1 MAEERHQNALPN
13 GYQFEGYRV
22 EGVLGAGS
30 FGVTYKARELAIDRL
45 VAIKEYMPSGI
56 AHRNPDD
63 SSVRPISSADAEE
76 FSWGLDRFQKEAS
89 TLVSFHHPNIVPV
102 YRFFA
107 ANGTA
112 YMVMEYQQGESL
124 AEFLIAGG
132 RLDERE
138 IYDIIDPL
146 LEGLERV
153 HATGFLHR
161 DIKPG
166 NIYIRRDGSPV
177 LLDFGAARQALGAK
191 SRSITAVVSV
201 GYAPME
207 QYSVRGRQSSATD
220 IYALGATAYRAVTGT
235 RPPDAVERIESDPY
249 IPAATAGK
257 GRYGESLL
265 EAIDWAL
272 RMDAAA
278 RPQSIGEWRA
288 VLTGEALTPT
298 VVGAAD
304 AAPTRQGVGAAE
316 TTPGAEIGEQPDAA
330 VTAAG
335 AGRMDSPPPATPP
348 PLPTGRRGSGGSK
361 ALPWIA
367 GGLTVLIAISASG
380 AGWLW
385 YEAHEEANR
394 QAMARAE
401 IERRIAEEAGKR
413 RRAEAARRQAQAA
426 RRRAAEEALKRT
438 QELER
443 RKREEAEASRRE
455 EERKRAEEERKRAE
469 EAKRRT
475 TAPKS
480 YGLTVINKCNRASAL
495 YVAYRYRQH
504 SGKWVTRGWLRV
516 NRGGRAFRRLPTGNR
531 IIYLYAHGDGLKWS
545 AQGQPGAIRRWV
557 RSRRFAHSTGRL
569 RGTGA
574 RLVWFHKRTIPE
586 NTNGYEWSLICTN

>member
-1 MAEERHQNALPN
+1 MANEHRNSLPQ
-13 GYQFEGYRV
+13 GYQLDEYVIDRI
-22 EGVLGAGS
+22 LGAGG
-30 FGVTYKARELAIDRL
+30 FGITYLAHERTLDRN
-45 VAIKEYMPSGI
+45 VAIKEFLPRDL
-56 AHRNPDD
+56 A
-63 SSVRPISSADAEE
+63 VRDEDGSTIHPISSSDTEDFAYGLERFREE
-76 FSWGLDRFQKEAS
+76 AR
-89 TLVSFHHPNIVPV
+89 TLVNFRHPNIIPV
-102 YRFFA
+102 HRLME

-112 YMVMEYQQGESL
+112 YLVMEYEDGDSLQQIVEREGT
-124 AEFLIAGG
+124 
-132 RLDERE
+132 LDEAR
-138 IYDIIDPL
+138 IKDIL
-146 LEGLERV
+146 LPILDGLEQV
-153 HATGFLHR
+153 HQAGFLHR

-166 NIYIRRDGSPV
+166 NIYIRSDGSPV
-177 LLDFGAARQALGAK
+177 LIDFGAARQALGAK